1 MRTSCARYVLFT
13 LNPHP
18 LPRARITLLTSNPQ
32 LNVRIPSM
40 LIRRDGLMA
49 QPYPMAHNFVKLM
62 SARYAPPTAGY
73 TMNPLQQREAMMK
86 EQFESKRKELLQSAT
101 NNTGGGV
108 EYVAKSWLS
117 V

>member
-1 MRTSCARYVLFT
+1 
-13 LNPHP
+13 
-18 LPRARITLLTSNPQ
+18 
-32 LNVRIPSM
+32 
-40 LIRRDGLMA
+40 
-49 QPYPMAHNFVKLM
+49 M

-86 EQFESKRKELLQSAT
+86 EQFESKRKELLQNAS
-101 NNTGGGV
+101 NNAGPGV